1 MWDRGGNLV
10 EYNNALVK
18 LNNQFNVYKTAV
30 CAMRSGLCSLK
41 DTEAAI
47 LLQVIEVMVF
57 SKKQNIT
64 SA

>member
-1 MWDRGGNLV
+1 MEVRLWDSGGNLID
-10 EYNNALVK
+10 YNNALVK
-18 LNNQFNVYKTAV
+18 LNVYKTAV
-30 CAMRSGLCSLK
+30 WAMRSGLCPLK